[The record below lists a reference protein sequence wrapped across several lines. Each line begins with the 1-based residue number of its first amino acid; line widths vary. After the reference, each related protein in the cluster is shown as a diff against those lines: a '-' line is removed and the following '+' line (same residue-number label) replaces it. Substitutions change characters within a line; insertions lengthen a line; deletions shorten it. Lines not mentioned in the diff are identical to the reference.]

1 VTKPELRKA
10 IRVRLQALSLEALA
24 EKSAAIC
31 LAVTRTPEW
40 HNARVAGFFSPLP
53 SEPNIDLLWAVLGE
67 RAVCYPRIHGD
78 DLIFICVPS
87 REALLESSRWNL
99 MEPMHR
105 DEHVVPIEDIDLLFV
120 PGVAFT
126 ADGHRMGRGK
136 GYYDRLLANP
146 AFRSP
151 AFGVCF
157 AEQIVSHLPM
167 EDHDRPVSRVFS
179 V

>member
-1 VTKPELRKA
+1 MTKPELRKA
-10 IRVRLQALSLEALA
+10 IRVRLEALPPEAKA

-31 LAVTRTPEW
+31 RALAHTPEW
-40 HNARVAGFFSPLP
+40 HAARTVGFFSPLD

-67 RAVCYPRIHGD
+67 RAVCYPRIHGE
-78 DLIFICVPS
+78 DLVFIRVPD
-87 REALLESSRWNL
+87 REALLESTRWNL
-99 MEPMHR
+99 LEPPHH
-105 DEHVVPIEDIDLLFV
+105 DEHVAPIREIDLFLV

-126 ADGHRMGRGK
+126 PDGHRLGRGK
-136 GYYDRLLANP
+136 GYYDRLLAHP

-157 AEQIVSHLPM
+157 AEQLVAHLPV

-179 V
+179 A

>member
-10 IRVRLQALSLEALA
+10 IRVRLAALPPEVMA
-24 EKSAAIC
+24 EKSAALC
-31 LAVTRTPEW
+31 LAVTHTPEW
-40 HNARVAGFFSPLP
+40 QDARSVAFFSPLA

-78 DLIFICVPS
+78 DLVFIRVPS
-87 REALLESSRWNL
+87 REALLESARWNL
-99 MEPMHR
+99 LEPPHR
-105 DEHVVPIEDIDLLFV
+105 DEHVVAIDEIDLFFV

-126 ADGHRMGRGK
+126 VDGHRMGRGK
-136 GYYDRLLANP
+136 GYYDRLLAHP
-146 AFRSP
+146 LFRSP

-157 AEQIVSHLPM
+157 AEQLVAHLPM

-179 V
+179 A